1 MQKVVDWLKRF
12 GGWLL
17 LAFAAAVSL
26 YYRRTERG
34 ARIIMRA
41 REMQDRAL
49 EAREQAAR
57 VLGENDAQIK
67 EIDAQLANLRR
78 VTVES
83 ISGVKGLTDDQVIAR
98 FRALGL

>member
-34 ARIIMRA
+34 AQIIMRA
-41 REMQDRAL
+41 REMRNRAL
-49 EAREQAAR
+49 SPREQTRGAWKTMR
-57 VLGENDAQIK
+57 RSK
-67 EIDAQLANLRR
+67 EIDAQLANLQK
-78 VTVES
+78 VTVE
-83 ISGVKGLTDDQVIAR
+83 IYLR
-98 FRALGL
+98 RERAYG